1 MFWRVSGQLYWRA
14 AGVGTEGLLSLR
26 HSSSREEESQLVNL
40 HNGAETLGAGH
51 FLASSLLPQTHRIP
65 LATQGWTNGPVLMKC
80 ALSTAEERL
89 SVPLGLVRKVR
100 LESSHE
106 VQVQVLVEDREMLAQ
121 A

>member
-1 MFWRVSGQLYWRA
+1 M
-14 AGVGTEGLLSLR
+14 
-26 HSSSREEESQLVNL
+26 
-40 HNGAETLGAGH
+40 
-51 FLASSLLPQTHRIP
+51 
-65 LATQGWTNGPVLMKC
+65 MKC